1 MKNTNQR
8 VYLTKVFT
16 VWGTIIVLILTIGA
30 LRGAP
35 PNLGPTTGKNSVKS
49 VATPHVFRNQ
59 LGDSP
64 NPSSKKRDYIKASS
78 WPEGMRIYR
87 DWWDKR
93 QTAVYIAE
101 MERTA
106 KNLRFGVELSNSQI
120 LDRETISGM
129 SNRLEQRGI
138 LMLAGVNGSFGI
150 REDGRGRGGL
160 MFNLHIQDE
169 ELMSIPPLQDEWGY
183 SPTSPWG
190 EASFGATTDGEFLL
204 DAVQLNGIVRIN
216 GEELKVDCINQI
228 RDSECPVVIYTS
240 RFGQQT
246 LTRGGYEVT
255 LKQLELPLKGKY
267 RDRFV
272 IEAVNTAGNSLIPPD
287 GVVLSLERRLAQ
299 TWGPKLIEGGTGAL
313 EIALSPPQWQH
324 VTDGIGGNIRLLRDG
339 KIEPELTQL
348 HQTDGI
354 SAPDQM
360 NGVEL
365 HPRSALGF
373 NDEKLFLMVVDGRQ
387 EGYSLGMTFYEM
399 AGFLRDLGAKHAINF
414 DGGSSSTLWG
424 FGGVVNRPSNGYE
437 RGVFNVA
444 MIMTRPSHAQRRN
457 EETR

>member
-1 MKNTNQR
+1 
-8 VYLTKVFT
+8 
-16 VWGTIIVLILTIGA
+16 
-30 LRGAP
+30 
-35 PNLGPTTGKNSVKS
+35 
-49 VATPHVFRNQ
+49 
-59 LGDSP
+59 
-64 NPSSKKRDYIKASS
+64 
-78 WPEGMRIYR
+78 
-87 DWWDKR
+87 
-93 QTAVYIAE
+93 
-101 MERTA
+101 
-106 KNLRFGVELSNSQI
+106 
-120 LDRETISGM
+120 
-129 SNRLEQRGI
+129 
-138 LMLAGVNGSFGI
+138 MLAGVNGSFGI

-169 ELMSIPPLQDEWGY
+169 ELMSISPLQDEWGY
-183 SPTSPWG
+183 SPPSPWG
-190 EASFGATTDGEFLL
+190 EASFGVTTDGEFLL
-204 DAVQLNGIVRIN
+204 DAVQLNGVVRIN
-216 GEELKVDCINQI
+216 GEELKVNCINQI

-299 TWGPKLIEGGTGAL
+299 TWGPKLIEGGTGVL

-339 KIEPELTQL
+339 KIEPELIQF
-348 HQTDGI
+348 HQTDGV

-387 EGYSLGMTFYEM
+387 EG
-399 AGFLRDLGAKHAINF
+399 
-414 DGGSSSTLWG
+414 
-424 FGGVVNRPSNGYE
+424 
-437 RGVFNVA
+437 
-444 MIMTRPSHAQRRN
+444 
-457 EETR
+457 